1 MKRLVEAMKNYDAAT
16 ESFESLGK
24 LSCEERNKV
33 SNEEYIKI
41 LRNVY
46 ETKKILRTVRE
57 EVLKEITVK
66 YTPRKMYRTWID
78 KDGNKH
84 MLEYLQ
90 L

>member
-16 ESFESLGK
+16 ESFEKLGR

-33 SNEEYIKI
+33 SNEEYLKI
-41 LRNVY
+41 LRKLY
-46 ETKKILRTVRE
+46 ETKKTLRIVRA
-57 EVLKEITVK
+57 EVMKEITVK
-66 YTPRKMYRTWID
+66 YTPRKTFKTWVD

-84 MLEYLQ
+84 ILEYLK